1 MAPSTPPASL
11 LSRQNPDSFNKSYND
26 AVSAQKALSTAA
38 IVGIVIAVV
47 VGLAVLAIIVFVVL
61 RIRKREKRREREQR
75 KMVERANGL
84 GGKYASIGDR
94 EVSVDNLHGP
104 RVGEL
109 EHEGNQVAG
118 APYELSSVVRP
129 VELGR

>member
-11 LSRQNPDSFNKSYND
+11 LSRQNLDSFNKSYNN
-26 AVSAQKALSTAA
+26 AVSAQKAISTAA

-47 VGLAVLAIIVFVVL
+47 VGLAVLAIIIFVVL
-61 RIRKREKRREREQR
+61 RIRKRDKKREREQR
-75 KMVERANGL
+75 EMVKRANGP
-84 GGKYASIGDR
+84 GGKYAPTGEMSSNGH
-94 EVSVDNLHGP
+94 VP